1 MRFRI
6 TPEGESGWIVE
17 EERLTEFTC
26 TLFGLISWRKFHQTW
41 RRVWLYEK
49 PNGQMVV
56 SQNPFSSYHLRPVGW
71 PETKEEIKKILDPI
85 ISRHILEEYEKEA
98 REKRIADRLKNNPPE
113 EYP

>member
-17 EERLTEFTC
+17 QERLTEFTC

-41 RRVWLYEK
+41 HRAWLYEK
-49 PNGQMVV
+49 PNGELIVHQ
-56 SQNPFSSYHLRPVGW
+56 SPYSSYQLKPVAW
-71 PETKEEIKKILDPI
+71 PETKEDIKKILDPI
-85 ISRHILEEYEKEA
+85 ISRHRSEEYEKEA
-98 REKRIADRLKNNPPE
+98 KEKRIADRLKNNPPE